1 MNRNTAPLRLV
12 SGMAIVFGV
21 LAPTFAQSTAPTP
34 QKPGEVEVT
43 LAPFTVSAEAE
54 SGYQS
59 NETRSA
65 TRLGG
70 KTRDVASAL
79 TVITQEMLNDLGV
92 TTFNELA
99 DFVPSSSNYHINEG
113 DSNGNGPRTGT
124 PFYVRGFRSDS
135 ITANFFTTGTPID
148 TYNTSMVTFAR
159 GPNAIL
165 FDVARP
171 VGSVDSPTNRAD
183 ISREFGAVR

>member
-12 SGMAIVFGV
+12 AGMAIVFVV
-21 LAPTFAQSTAPTP
+21 LGPTFAQSTAPTP
-34 QKPGEVEVT
+34 SKPGEVEVT

-59 NETRSA
+59 NETLSA
-65 TRLGG
+65 TRLRG

-113 DSNGNGPRTGT
+113 DGNGNGPRSG
-124 PFYVRGFRSDS
+124 PPPIYVRGFRSDS
-135 ITANFFTTGTPID
+135 ITANFFSTLAPID
-148 TYNTSMVTFAR
+148 LFNTSMVTFSR
-159 GPNAIL
+159 GPNSVL
-165 FDVARP
+165 FGIGSP
-171 VGSVDSPTNRAD
+171 GGSVDNPTNRAD
-183 ISREFGAVR
+183 P